1 MQVHEQKKDEK
12 PLGRE
17 NDQSNISS
25 NLDPILNELKLP
37 SGYFEH
43 EIGDEHV
50 LKAEIQ
56 NSSRIYIPPED
67 FDPTKAPAE
76 TNDYKILEEED
87 GKVSKFLLKGE
98 KEYVVILEKT
108 EHSIV
113 LAPMSKLVED
123 SLNLA
128 QKYNMPSPM
137 GEIKCINPG
146 VIKYEAIDEFGKI
159 NTYLASPDFVL
170 EKDAAQSVPQA
181 LTRELETLHKGIEKL
196 QSEQS
201 ISTFDEI
208 QVQMDK
214 ASELYKEIEKRAKPR
229 KDDQS
234 SYSLEFDSKDDE
246 KQYKEVCIRIN
257 ELREMRSSLRK
268 SRDLQQEAQSLNE
281 DIVNLESYHG
291 YLEEGDS
298 VGATLI
304 GRQND
309 LSFYDNA
316 GIKII
321 ERTNSSPYEDP
332 ILGLQSTYS
341 ILDLRQDNNTKD
353 YFIVADQHN
362 KIKREYIQ
370 NGDEIFIEERY
381 DRKDGLKERRLNY
394 LGIIE
399 TYNQVEVVD
408 KKVDNIHI
416 FFKNIEV
423 LKDVP
428 GFDQMLSSASEKFS
442 QTFIKQCYKID
453 NANTLNLAERAISM
467 MPYESIIEAS
477 KYMANKLSNSEEQ
490 AELKDG
496 QVKLI
501 KEISDRLD
509 FRRKMIE
516 DGRELTRYDIK
527 FDDFRTTSIFNDS
540 KSREYF
546 GIKDE
551 WIDPERSPVK
561 ELLNNSN
568 IELSTKELKLLVS
581 RFLFDKNL
589 PTNKESVIVA
599 LTEIS
604 NLREEYKDL
613 DPFLKRNIVF
623 ASHSDTLIDY
633 RSSDKYEYFDQSKD
647 HHQLGK
653 ASLLKDLKS
662 KIGPEGDLKLFRVEL
677 DNLPSSEQ
685 ILEILIRAEI
695 PSEASSKI
703 LEAFEASPLAEGQR
717 LTLIHLT
724 KVIQDHG
731 FDEEMGRVVDLV
743 RGTENERIEKLKQIK
758 NDTLKAIETTP
769 PPFTFIFEGHGGPN
783 YLYLS
788 DGHIGKNKIP
798 EEHEDTIKIS
808 SEEIVAAFQKR
819 HENFGSLQKENKDVL
834 IFQDCYNS
842 NFIRRLSSSLVKE
855 NMPVIFGSSEFNQ
868 LSLFSLG
875 SEYGALF
882 LSEVMGIRNGLKTNV
897 GEIIKRQLDDQVIEV
912 KDVEKVEKYNINTNP
927 GIYVPD
933 KEGNLIQVSQI
944 KSKDSSSDIS

>member
-1 MQVHEQKKDEK
+1 
-12 PLGRE
+12 
-17 NDQSNISS
+17 
-25 NLDPILNELKLP
+25 
-37 SGYFEH
+37 
-43 EIGDEHV
+43 
-50 LKAEIQ
+50 
-56 NSSRIYIPPED
+56 
-67 FDPTKAPAE
+67 
-76 TNDYKILEEED
+76 
-87 GKVSKFLLKGE
+87 
-98 KEYVVILEKT
+98 
-108 EHSIV
+108 
-113 LAPMSKLVED
+113 
-123 SLNLA
+123 
-128 QKYNMPSPM
+128 
-137 GEIKCINPG
+137 
-146 VIKYEAIDEFGKI
+146 
-159 NTYLASPDFVL
+159 
-170 EKDAAQSVPQA
+170 
-181 LTRELETLHKGIEKL
+181 
-196 QSEQS
+196 
-201 ISTFDEI
+201 
-208 QVQMDK
+208 
-214 ASELYKEIEKRAKPR
+214 
-229 KDDQS
+229 
-234 SYSLEFDSKDDE
+234 
-246 KQYKEVCIRIN
+246 
-257 ELREMRSSLRK
+257 
-268 SRDLQQEAQSLNE
+268 
-281 DIVNLESYHG
+281 
-291 YLEEGDS
+291 
-298 VGATLI
+298 
-304 GRQND
+304 
-309 LSFYDNA
+309 
-316 GIKII
+316 
-321 ERTNSSPYEDP
+321 
-332 ILGLQSTYS
+332 
-341 ILDLRQDNNTKD
+341 
-353 YFIVADQHN
+353 
-362 KIKREYIQ
+362 
-370 NGDEIFIEERY
+370 
-381 DRKDGLKERRLNY
+381 
-394 LGIIE
+394 
-399 TYNQVEVVD
+399 
-408 KKVDNIHI
+408 
-416 FFKNIEV
+416 
-423 LKDVP
+423 
-428 GFDQMLSSASEKFS
+428 
-442 QTFIKQCYKID
+442 
-453 NANTLNLAERAISM
+453 M

-647 HHQLGK
+647 HHQFGK